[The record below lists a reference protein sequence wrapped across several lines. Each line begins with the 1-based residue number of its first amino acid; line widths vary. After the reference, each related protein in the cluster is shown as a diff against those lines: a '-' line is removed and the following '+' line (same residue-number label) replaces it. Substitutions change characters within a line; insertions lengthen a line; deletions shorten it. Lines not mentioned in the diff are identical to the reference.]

1 MAKKTI
7 REIILSVKAGKTK
20 SISTDKI
27 DVDGYR
33 QDAYRISK
41 KAKEEGVAVPGDKP
55 LYTISVNKRIGKMF
69 IINNMK

>member
-7 REIILSVKAGKTK
+7 REVILSVKAGKTK

-27 DVDGYR
+27 DIDGYR

-41 KAKEEGVAVPGDKP
+41 KAKDGGIIVPEGKP

-69 IINNMK
+69 IINNGQ

>member
-41 KAKEEGVAVPGDKP
+41 KQK
-55 LYTISVNKRIGKMF
+55 KRVLSFPKINLF
-69 IINNMK
+69 IQYL